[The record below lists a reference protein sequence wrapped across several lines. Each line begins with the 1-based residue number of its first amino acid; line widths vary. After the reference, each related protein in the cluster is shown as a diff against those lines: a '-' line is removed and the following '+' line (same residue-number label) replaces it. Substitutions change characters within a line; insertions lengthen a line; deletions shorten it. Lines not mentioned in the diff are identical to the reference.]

1 MNLDNVTQVCYTTP
15 IRGDNMN
22 QIGLEPLVQL
32 NIRMD
37 RQDKE
42 ALQILAQKDR
52 RTLSDYIRL
61 VLENHVK
68 EKGLSTRGE

>member
-1 MNLDNVTQVCYTTP
+1 
-15 IRGDNMN
+15 MN

-42 ALQILAQKDR
+42 ALQMLAQKDR

>member
-1 MNLDNVTQVCYTTP
+1 
-15 IRGDNMN
+15 MN
-22 QIGLEPLVQL
+22 QIGLEPLVKL

-42 ALQILAQKDR
+42 ALQMLAQKDR

>member
-1 MNLDNVTQVCYTTP
+1 
-15 IRGDNMN
+15 MN
-22 QIGLEPLVQL
+22 QIGLEPLVKL

-42 ALQILAQKDR
+42 ALQVLAQKDR
-52 RTLSDYIRL
+52 RTLSDYIRI
-61 VLENHVK
+61 VLENHVR